1 MKFYKGMDVSTLLE
15 VEKCGG
21 RFYDRGEEKDA
32 LDILQSYGVNAVRVR
47 HGGSLDFPSDW
58 HRSAMNLAGVIFCV
72 AVAISEEQC
81 EGVLAGGREGVC
93 MWAL

>member
-1 MKFYKGMDVSTLLE
+1 MARTDEYSPVN
-15 VEKCGG
+15 
-21 RFYDRGEEKDA
+21 GELSLGSRLRSRHSNEA
-32 LDILQSYGVNAVRVR
+32 LRPFGSMAVRVR

-72 AVAISEEQC
+72 VVAISEEQC